1 MDILGDKYAQKRM
14 LDIGE
19 AGAKNEGAG
28 GGMMQAGMGLGM
40 GQMMAGMMSQMAPG
54 MIGQQQAAPAAED
67 PMVKIQKLK
76 TMLDQGLITQEEFN
90 AKKAKILE
98 TM

>member
-1 MDILGDKYAQKRM
+1 M

-28 GGMMQAGMGLGM
+28 GGMMQAGMGMGM
-40 GQMMAGMMSQMAPG
+40 GQMMGQMMGQINTGS
-54 MIGQQQAAPAAED
+54 QQQADDPAA
-67 PMVKIQKLK
+67 KIQKLK
-76 TMLDQGLITQEEFN
+76 GMLDQGLITQEDFN

-98 TM
+98 SM